1 MTTHDR
7 PPTDSS
13 PAEFFESWLPAQYEQ
28 VASELQRTPPDAII
42 CVELSGEG
50 GGAWTL
56 SLSGG
61 KLGVTATASDAANIT
76 LRQSVDDWR
85 AVTLGARDAQA
96 PASLGASIDK
106 LLTSPALSQLLSNVK
121 GTLRFAI
128 PGFQG
133 RDFATE
139 ISFQGAAEP
148 HATITVDADTLD
160 QIRSGALAPAQAF
173 FANKIQIS
181 GDAGFAMQVG
191 MTAMTPSP

>member
-7 PPTDSS
+7 PPTDS
-13 PAEFFESWLPAQYEQ
+13 AEFFESWLPAQYQQ
-28 VASELQRTPPDAII
+28 VAGELKRTPPDAII

-56 SLSGG
+56 ALSGG
-61 KLGVTATASDAANIT
+61 TLTVTPAASDSANIT
-76 LRQSVDDWR
+76 LRQSVEDWR
-85 AVTLGARDAQA
+85 VVTLGAQGAQV
-96 PASLGASIDK
+96 PSLTSLGASIDK
-106 LLTSPALSQLLSNVK
+106 LLTSPVLGQLLTGVS
-121 GTLRFAI
+121 GTLRFVIA
-128 PGFQG
+128 GFQG

-173 FANKIQIS
+173 FANKIRIS
-181 GDAGFAMQVG
+181 GDAAFAMQVG